1 MIEFDRFY
9 PTIVL
14 LAEDYLLTMMLNF
27 YFQEQE
33 LEAAK
38 EQERLAKEKEEK
50 EKKDKEEK
58 NAARS
63 SYLEQKF
70 HADSEGD
77 DLVSVGFRLNGKKI
91 IRNFSKKA
99 LVQVFFY
106 YILISFLFPFLFFFF
121 YHILSPLSSSLSSS
135 IIISNYINHSSLK

>member
-1 MIEFDRFY
+1 M
-9 PTIVL
+9 L
-14 LAEDYLLTMMLNF
+14 LAEDYVLTVILNF

-50 EKKDKEEK
+50 EKKDEEEK
-58 NAARS
+58 NVARS

-70 HADSEGD
+70 HSDSEGD

-106 YILISFLFPFLFFFF
+106 YILVSFLFFSFPFFLFLSF
-121 YHILSPLSSSLSSS
+121 YHILSLLSFSLSSS
-135 IIISNYINHSSLK
+135 IISNYINHSSLK